1 MGRCTKAPVGD
12 NIIKSIIV
20 SLSFPADGNLPL
32 RFEEYCQMRFAKRF
46 LAVALAVWLCCA
58 VVAVGRAEYDMN
70 QPQNLDPSHL
80 YAESALLVDEDT
92 GEVLFSKDS
101 RVRMYPA
108 STTKIMTLLL
118 GLESG
123 IALEDAVTIPAEAGD
138 VPEGSSVVPVKPGD
152 VTSFEDLLYGFML
165 SSGNDGANAVAVLVD
180 GSIEAFVERMN
191 RRAAEIGCEGTHY
204 VNAHGYH
211 DSEHYTTAQ
220 DLALIAL
227 EAMKNPDFR
236 KIVAAPKWTMTLQR
250 DGKTVQQEIVSRN
263 TLLQSGEKYYY
274 PDCTGIKTGH
284 HNKAGWCF
292 VGSAQRDGMRVI
304 CVVLKCEAEMS
315 KWYDAARLFEYGFT
329 RYERVTAKTLIERA
343 WVGRF
348 RRNQVENA
356 DPDDGGSLE
365 LNLTVGEGAGA
376 TVPVI
381 AGSEASLDAAVDR
394 LVSVAWTRDFV
405 APIEA
410 GDVMGTVTCAV
421 DGTPVQATLTA
432 SRSVAVKPEP
442 TPTPTSAPEPTESIQ
457 SGESAEAPSR
467 PVGHKGSG
475 LVIMVILALVLA
487 ISAIAVVAALKRA
500 ERRRA
505 RSRRRRPVY
514 RRGQTQGRQGNRPQ
528 GRSQGGSRGRPP
540 SSGRRGGE
548 W

>member
-1 MGRCTKAPVGD
+1 
-12 NIIKSIIV
+12 
-20 SLSFPADGNLPL
+20 
-32 RFEEYCQMRFAKRF
+32 MRFARRF
-46 LAVALAVWLCCA
+46 LAVVLAVWLCCA
-58 VVAVGRAEYDMN
+58 AAAAGRAEYDMN
-70 QPQNLDPSHL
+70 QPQNLDPTHL
-80 YAESALLVDEDT
+80 YAESALLVDGDT

-123 IALEDAVTIPAEAGD
+123 IGLEDTVTIPAEAGD

-152 VTSFEDLLYGFML
+152 VVPFADLLYGFML
-165 SSGNDGANAVAVLVD
+165 SSGNDGANAVAVLAE
-180 GSIEAFVERMN
+180 GSIEAFVDKMN
-191 RRAAEIGCEGTHY
+191 RRASEIGCEGTHY

-211 DSEHYTTAQ
+211 DAEHYTTAQ

-236 KIVAAPKWTMTLQR
+236 KIVAAPNWTMNIQR
-250 DGKTVQQEIVSRN
+250 DGKAVQQEIVSRN

-292 VGSAQRDGMRVI
+292 VGSAERDGMRLI

-329 RYERVTAKTLIERA
+329 RYERVTAKALIERA
-343 WVGRF
+343 VAGGF
-348 RRNQVENA
+348 RQVQVENA
-356 DPDDGGSLE
+356 DPDDGGSLA
-365 LNLTVGEGAGA
+365 LNLTVAEGSEA

-381 AGSEASLDAAVDR
+381 SGSEASLDAAVDR
-394 LVSVAWTRDFV
+394 LVSVAWARDFV
-405 APIEA
+405 APVEE

-421 DGTPVQATLTA
+421 DGTPVKATLTA
-432 SRSVAVKPEP
+432 SRSVAAKPAP
-442 TPTPTSAPEPTESIQ
+442 TPTGEPEPTEAAKDT
-457 SGESAEAPSR
+457 ELAET
-467 PVGHKGSG
+467 PVQPVRHKGSG
-475 LVIMVILALVLA
+475 LVIMVILALVLSV
-487 ISAIAVVAALKRA
+487 SAIAVVAALKRA

-505 RSRRRRPVY
+505 RARRRRPVP
-514 RRGQTQGRQGNRPQ
+514 RRGQAQVGSGKRPQ
-528 GRSQGGSRGRPP
+528 GRDRGGQRSRPRQ
-540 SSGRRGGE
+540 SGRYDGRL
-548 W
+548 

>member
-1 MGRCTKAPVGD
+1 
-12 NIIKSIIV
+12 
-20 SLSFPADGNLPL
+20 
-32 RFEEYCQMRFAKRF
+32 MRFAKRF
-46 LAVALAVWLCCA
+46 LAAALAVWLCCA
-58 VVAVGRAEYDMN
+58 AAAVGRAEYDMN

-123 IALEDAVTIPAEAGD
+123 IALEDAVTIPTEAGD

-152 VTSFEDLLYGFML
+152 VTSFADLLYGFML

-211 DSEHYTTAQ
+211 DSGHYTTAQ

-236 KIVAAPKWTMTLQR
+236 KIVAAPKWTMTIQR
-250 DGKTVQQEIVSRN
+250 GGKTVQQEIVSRN

-292 VGSAQRDGMRVI
+292 VGSAERDGMRVI

-329 RYERVTAKTLIERA
+329 RYERVTAKALIERA
-343 WVGRF
+343 GAGQW
-348 RRNQVENA
+348 RRIQVENA

-365 LNLTVGEGAGA
+365 LNLTVGEGAEA

-421 DGTPVQATLTA
+421 DGAPVKATLTA

-442 TPTPTSAPEPTESIQ
+442 TPTNEPEPTEAVRYA
-457 SGESAEAPSR
+457 ESDETPAQ
-467 PVGHKGSG
+467 PVRHKGSG

-487 ISAIAVVAALKRA
+487 ISAIAVVAALKQA

-505 RSRRRRPVY
+505 RARRRRPVY
-514 RRGQTQGRQGNRPQ
+514 RHGQAQGRQGNRSQ
-528 GRSQGGSRGRPP
+528 GRRQSGSRGRPP
-540 SSGRRGGE
+540 SSGRRGGGR
-548 W
+548 

>member
-1 MGRCTKAPVGD
+1 
-12 NIIKSIIV
+12 
-20 SLSFPADGNLPL
+20 
-32 RFEEYCQMRFAKRF
+32 MRFARRF
-46 LAVALAVWLCCA
+46 LAVALSVWLCCA
-58 VVAVGRAEYDMN
+58 AAAVGRAEYDMN

-92 GEVLFSKDS
+92 GEALFSKDS

-123 IALEDAVTIPAEAGD
+123 IGLEDEVTIPDEAGD

-152 VTSFEDLLYGFML
+152 VMPYADLLYGFML
-165 SSGNDGANAVAVLVD
+165 SSGNDGANAVAVLAEGGV
-180 GSIEAFVERMN
+180 EAFVARMN
-191 RRAAEIGCEGTHY
+191 RRAAEIGCEGTHF

-211 DSEHYTTAQ
+211 DSEHYTTAR

-236 KIVAAPKWTMTLQR
+236 KIVAAPKWTMNILR

-292 VGSAQRDGMRVI
+292 VGSAERDGMRLI

-329 RYERVTAKTLIERA
+329 RYERVTAKALIERA
-343 WVGRF
+343 AASRF
-348 RRNQVENA
+348 RRIQVENA
-356 DPDDGGSLE
+356 DLDDGGSLE
-365 LNLTVGEGAGA
+365 LKLSVGEGAEA

-381 AGSEASLDAAVDR
+381 AGSEASMDAAVDR
-394 LVSVAWTRDFV
+394 LVSVAWERDFV
-405 APIEA
+405 SPIEE

-421 DGTPVQATLTA
+421 DGAPVQATLTA

-442 TPTPTSAPEPTESIQ
+442 APTGEPEPTEAVKGS
-457 SGESAEAPSR
+457 ESAEMPPQ
-467 PVGHKGSG
+467 PVRHKGSG
-475 LVIMVILALVLA
+475 AVIMVIPALVL
-487 ISAIAVVAALKRA
+487 SASAVAVVAALKRA

-505 RSRRRRPVY
+505 RRRRPVS
-514 RRGQTQGRQGNRPQ
+514 RRGQSRGRSGKRPQ
-528 GRSQGGSRGRPP
+528 GGGRGGERGRSRP
-540 SSGRRGGE
+540 SGRRAGGP
-548 W
+548 

>member
-1 MGRCTKAPVGD
+1 
-12 NIIKSIIV
+12 
-20 SLSFPADGNLPL
+20 
-32 RFEEYCQMRFAKRF
+32 MRLAKRF
-46 LAVALAVWLCCA
+46 LAVTLAVWLCCA
-58 VVAVGRAEYDMN
+58 AAAVGRAEYDMN

-92 GEVLFSKDS
+92 GEALFSKDS

-123 IALEDAVTIPAEAGD
+123 IALEDEVTIPVEAGD
-138 VPEGSSVVPVKPGD
+138 VPQGSSVVPVMPGD
-152 VTSFEDLLYGFML
+152 VVSFADLLYGFML

-211 DSEHYTTAQ
+211 DSQHYTTAQ

-236 KIVAAPKWTMTLQR
+236 KIVAAPKWTMTIRR

-263 TLLQSGEKYYY
+263 TLLQSGDKYYY

-292 VGSAQRDGMRVI
+292 VGSAQRDGMRLI
-304 CVVLKCEAEMS
+304 CVVLRCEQEMS

-329 RYERVTAKTLIERA
+329 RYERVTARTLIERA
-343 WVGRF
+343 AASRF
-348 RRNQVENA
+348 RWIQVENA
-356 DPDDGGSLE
+356 DPEDGGSLE
-365 LNLTVGEGAGA
+365 LNLTVEEGAEA

-381 AGSEASLDAAVDR
+381 AGSEASLDAAADR

-405 APIEA
+405 APIEQGEA
-410 GDVMGTVTCAV
+410 MGTVTCAV
-421 DGTPVQATLTA
+421 DGATVKATLTA

-442 TPTPTSAPEPTESIQ
+442 TPAPMSEPEPTEVTQ
-457 SGESAEAPSR
+457 SGDFPETPPQPAR
-467 PVGHKGSG
+467 HKGSG
-475 LVIMVILALVLA
+475 LVIMVILTLVLA
-487 ISAIAVVAALKRA
+487 VSAIAVVAALKRA

-505 RSRRRRPVY
+505 RARRRHPVP
-514 RRGQTQGRQGNRPQ
+514 RRGQAQGRPVSRPQ
-528 GRSQGGSRGRPP
+528 ERVRGRDEPP
-540 SSGRRGGE
+540 GQRSGGR
-548 W
+548 

>member
-1 MGRCTKAPVGD
+1 
-12 NIIKSIIV
+12 
-20 SLSFPADGNLPL
+20 
-32 RFEEYCQMRFAKRF
+32 MRLAKRF

-58 VVAVGRAEYDMN
+58 AAAAGRAEYDMN

-80 YAESALLVDEDT
+80 FAESALLVDEDT

-123 IALEDAVTIPAEAGD
+123 IALEDQVTIPTEAGD
-138 VPEGSSVVPVKPGD
+138 VPQGSSVVPVLPGD
-152 VTSFEDLLYGFML
+152 VVSFADLLYGFML

-180 GSIEAFVERMN
+180 GSIGAFVERMN
-191 RRAAEIGCEGTHY
+191 RRAAELGCEGTHY

-211 DSEHYTTAQ
+211 DAEHYTTAQ

-236 KIVAAPKWTMTLQR
+236 KIVAAPKWTMTIQR

-292 VGSAQRDGMRVI
+292 VGSAERDGMRVI
-304 CVVLKCEAEMS
+304 CVVLKCEQEMS

-329 RYERVTAKTLIERA
+329 RYEPVTAKTLIERA
-343 WVGRF
+343 ADGRF
-348 RRNQVENA
+348 RQVQVENA
-356 DPDDGGSLE
+356 DPNDGGSLE
-365 LNLTVGEGAGA
+365 LNLSIGEGADA
-376 TVPVI
+376 AVPVI
-381 AGSEASLDAAVDR
+381 AGSEASLNAAVDR
-394 LVSVAWTRDFV
+394 LVSVEWTRDFV

-410 GDVMGTVTCAV
+410 GDVLGTVTCAV
-421 DGTPVQATLTA
+421 DGATVEATLTA

-442 TPTPTSAPEPTESIQ
+442 TPAPTSEPAPTEITQ
-457 SGESAEAPSR
+457 NGESTGTPSR

-487 ISAIAVVAALKRA
+487 VSAVAVVAALKRA

-505 RSRRRRPVY
+505 RARRRRPVP
-514 RRGQTQGRQGNRPQ
+514 RRGQAPGRLGNRPQ
-528 GRSQGGSRGRPP
+528 ARNRSRGELT
-540 SSGRRGGE
+540 GRRTGGR
-548 W
+548 